1 MSIFKKL
8 FGTKSSNG
16 SAVEMNEEVKVEAA
30 VDSES
35 NIEEDKEINHKTMSE
50 KIKFT
55 IDGKECLADQGQNV
69 LDAAL
74 DNGVYIPFLCHVKGV
89 KQAGSCRVC
98 NVKVAGRAM
107 TACTTPVAPGM
118 EVESDTAE
126 LNDLRKAI
134 IEALF
139 VEGNHFCPSCEKSG
153 NCELQALAYK
163 FEMMVPRFPYSFPQK
178 EIDAENDK
186 IMIERNRCILC
197 KRCIRSFQDDQGRN
211 YFAFSDRGHKVEIKI
226 DREVAANLTDEK
238 AQEIM
243 DTCPVG
249 ALIKKEKGFDEPIG
263 TRKYDKKPI
272 GSDITL

>member
-1 MSIFKKL
+1 
-8 FGTKSSNG
+8 
-16 SAVEMNEEVKVEAA
+16 
-30 VDSES
+30 
-35 NIEEDKEINHKTMSE
+35 MSE

-55 IDGKECLADQGQNV
+55 IDGKECFAEKGQNV

-74 DNGVYIPFLCHVKGV
+74 ENGVYIPFLCHVKGI

-98 NVKVAGRAM
+98 NVKVAGRTM

-118 EVESDTAE
+118 EVENDIPE
-126 LNDLRKAI
+126 LHDLRLMI

-139 VEGNHFCPSCEKSG
+139 VEGNHFCPACEKSG
-153 NCELQALAYK
+153 NCELQALAYHYQ
-163 FEMMVPRFPYSFPQK
+163 MMVPRFPYSFPQK
-178 EIDAENDK
+178 EIDATNPK
-186 IMIERNRCILC
+186 ILIDRNRCVLC

-211 YFAFSDRGHKVEIKI
+211 LFAFKSRGHKVEINI
-226 DREVAANLTDEK
+226 DKECAANLSDEL

-249 ALIKKEKGFDEPIG
+249 ALIRKEKGFDEPIG

-272 GSDITL
+272 GSDITSVV